1 MAAVRFGTDGIRGVA
16 GASLTSEIAYALGAA
31 LAAHYQAGN
40 ILIGRD
46 TRPSGPGLS
55 AALAAGI
62 RSGGATPI
70 NLGVIPTPGLAAVVA
85 ADAEVACGVLV
96 TASHNPAEYN
106 GLKVIGRDGRKVPD
120 ALERELERMIDERL
134 AAASEAGAGA
144 DSASADSATATDAH
158 DDARGAA
165 YAARYAR
172 HLALVAASATPNR
185 AAAGIRVVLDASNGA
200 GTPFAEA
207 ALSATGAAVDGM
219 AMGEGLI
226 NDGVG
231 ATSPAAL
238 GRRVVELGADLGI
251 ALDGDA
257 DRCAVV
263 DERGVLIDG
272 DVVIGLIAL
281 DRKRRAL
288 PGSERVVATI
298 LTNSGVERQLRD
310 AGITLQRTPVG
321 DRHIAEVLTLGSPGF
336 GGEKSGHLL
345 FPEHAPTGDGLISA
359 IELFALLV
367 RSGGPLSALAATLPL
382 DPQVQRE
389 ISVREG
395 EAEWLLSD
403 PRMSSA
409 IRDAERQ
416 LAAGGGRLV
425 VRASGTEPLL
435 RVMGEGPDETL
446 VTSVVDAILAAGS
459 ALLAERR

>member
-16 GASLTSEIAYALGAA
+16 GVSLTSEVAYALGAA
-31 LAAHYQAGN
+31 LAAHYPAGN

-46 TRPSGPGLS
+46 TRPSGPELS

-85 ADAEVACGVLV
+85 ADADVACGVVV

-134 AAASEAGAGA
+134 AAASA
-144 DSASADSATATDAH
+144 DVASADSVSATDAR

-165 YAARYAR
+165 YAARYAAQ
-172 HLALVAASATPNR
+172 LALVAAAATPNR
-185 AAAGIRVVLDASNGA
+185 AAAGIRAVLDASNGA

-207 ALSATGAAVDGM
+207 ALSATGATVDGM

-321 DRHIAEVLTLGSPGF
+321 DRHIAEVLTPGRPGF

-359 IELFALLV
+359 IELIALLV

-395 EAEWLLSD
+395 EAEWLLSN

-446 VTSVVDAILAAGS
+446 VTSVVDAILTAGS

>member
-1 MAAVRFGTDGIRGVA
+1 MAAVRFGTDGIRGIA

-31 LAAHYQAGN
+31 LAAHYPAGN

-85 ADAEVACGVLV
+85 ADAEVACGVVV

-134 AAASEAGAGA
+134 AAASA
-144 DSASADSATATDAH
+144 DGASADSATATDAR

-165 YAARYAR
+165 YAARYAAQ
-172 HLALVAASATPNR
+172 LAQVAAAATPNR

-207 ALSATGAAVDGM
+207 ALSATGATVDGM

-359 IELFALLV
+359 IELIALLV

>member
-16 GASLTSEIAYALGAA
+16 GVSLTSEVAYALGAA
-31 LAAHYQAGN
+31 LAAHYPAGN

-85 ADAEVACGVLV
+85 ADAEVACGVVV

-134 AAASEAGAGA
+134 AAASA
-144 DSASADSATATDAH
+144 DVASADAASATDAR

-165 YAARYAR
+165 YAARYAAQ
-172 HLALVAASATPNR
+172 LALVAAAATPNR
-185 AAAGIRVVLDASNGA
+185 AAAGIRAVLDASNGA

-207 ALSATGAAVDGM
+207 ALSATGATVDGM

-321 DRHIAEVLTLGSPGF
+321 DRHIAEVLTPGRPGF

-359 IELFALLV
+359 IELIALLV

-446 VTSVVDAILAAGS
+446 VTSVVDAILTAGS

>member
-16 GASLTSEIAYALGAA
+16 GASLTSEIAYALGAS
-31 LAAHYQAGN
+31 LAAHYPAGN

-85 ADAEVACGVLV
+85 ADAEVACGVVV

-106 GLKVIGRDGRKVPD
+106 GLKVIGRNGRKVPD

-134 AAASEAGAGA
+134 AAASGDAASA
-144 DSASADSATATDAH
+144 DSASATDAR

-165 YAARYAR
+165 YAARYAAQ
-172 HLALVAASATPNR
+172 LALVAAAATPNL

-207 ALSATGAAVDGM
+207 ALSATGATVDGM

-310 AGITLQRTPVG
+310 AGIALQRTPVG
-321 DRHIAEVLTLGSPGF
+321 DRHIAEVLTPGSPGF

-359 IELFALLV
+359 IELIALLV

-395 EAEWLLSD
+395 EAEWLLSN
-403 PRMSSA
+403 PRMSRA

-446 VTSVVDAILAAGS
+446 VTSVVDAILTAGS

>member
-31 LAAHYQAGN
+31 LAARYPAGN

-62 RSGGATPI
+62 QSGGATPI

-85 ADAEVACGVLV
+85 ADAEVACGVVV

-134 AAASEAGAGA
+134 AAASADGASA
-144 DSASADSATATDAH
+144 HSASATDAR

-165 YAARYAR
+165 YAARYAAQ
-172 HLALVAASATPNR
+172 LVQVAAAATPNR
-185 AAAGIRVVLDASNGA
+185 AAAGIRAVLDASNGA

-207 ALSATGAAVDGM
+207 ALSATGATVEGM
-219 AMGEGLI
+219 AMGDGLI

-359 IELFALLV
+359 IELIALLV

-409 IRDAERQ
+409 IGDAERQ
-416 LAAGGGRLV
+416 LAAVGGRLV
-425 VRASGTEPLL
+425 MRASGTEPLL

>member
-16 GASLTSEIAYALGAA
+16 GVSLTLEVAYALGAA
-31 LAAHYQAGN
+31 LAAHYPAGN

-85 ADAEVACGVLV
+85 ADAEVACGVVV

-134 AAASEAGAGA
+134 AAANA
-144 DSASADSATATDAH
+144 DVAHATDAG

-165 YAARYAR
+165 YAARYAAQ
-172 HLALVAASATPNR
+172 LALVAAAATPNR

-321 DRHIAEVLTLGSPGF
+321 DRHIAEVLTLGLPGF

-359 IELFALLV
+359 IELIALLV
-367 RSGGPLSALAATLPL
+367 RSGGPLSGLAATLPL
-382 DPQVQRE
+382 DPQIQRE

-416 LAAGGGRLV
+416 LAAGGGRIV

-446 VTSVVDAILAAGS
+446 VTSVVDAILSAGS

>member
-1 MAAVRFGTDGIRGVA
+1 
-16 GASLTSEIAYALGAA
+16 
-31 LAAHYQAGN
+31 LAANYPAGN

-46 TRPSGPGLS
+46 TRPSGPELS

-85 ADAEVACGVLV
+85 ADADVACGVVV

-134 AAASEAGAGA
+134 AAASA
-144 DSASADSATATDAH
+144 DVASADSVSATDAR

-165 YAARYAR
+165 YAARYAAQ
-172 HLALVAASATPNR
+172 LALVAAAATPNR
-185 AAAGIRVVLDASNGA
+185 AAAGIRAVLDASNGA

-207 ALSATGAAVDGM
+207 ALSATGATVDGM

-321 DRHIAEVLTLGSPGF
+321 DRHIAEVLTPGRPGF

-359 IELFALLV
+359 IELIALLV
-367 RSGGPLSALAATLPL
+367 RSGGPLSALVATLPL

-446 VTSVVDAILAAGS
+446 VTSVVDAILTAGS

>member
-16 GASLTSEIAYALGAA
+16 GVSLTSEVAYALGAA
-31 LAAHYQAGN
+31 LAAHYPAGN

-85 ADAEVACGVLV
+85 ADAEVACGVVV

-134 AAASEAGAGA
+134 AAASA
-144 DSASADSATATDAH
+144 DSASADSASATDAR

-165 YAARYAR
+165 YAARYTAQ
-172 HLALVAASATPNR
+172 LALVAAVATPNR

-207 ALSATGAAVDGM
+207 ALSATGATVDGM

-321 DRHIAEVLTLGSPGF
+321 DRHIAEVLTPGRPGF

-359 IELFALLV
+359 IELIALLV

-416 LAAGGGRLV
+416 LTAGGGRLV

>member
-16 GASLTSEIAYALGAA
+16 GVSLTSEIAYALGAA
-31 LAAHYQAGN
+31 LAAHYPAGN

-85 ADAEVACGVLV
+85 ADAEVACGVVV

-134 AAASEAGAGA
+134 AVASADGARA
-144 DSASADSATATDAH
+144 DSARDTDAR

-165 YAARYAR
+165 YAARYAAQ
-172 HLALVAASATPNR
+172 LVQVAATATPNR

-200 GTPFAEA
+200 GTPFADA
-207 ALSATGAAVDGM
+207 ALSATGATVVGM

-281 DRKRRAL
+281 DRKRRGL

-359 IELFALLV
+359 IELIALLV

-403 PRMSSA
+403 PRMSRA
-409 IRDAERQ
+409 IRDAEGQ

-435 RVMGEGPDETL
+435 RVMGEGPDGTL
-446 VTSVVDAILAAGS
+446 VTSIVDAILTAGS

>member
-16 GASLTSEIAYALGAA
+16 GVSLTSEVAYALGAA
-31 LAAHYQAGN
+31 LAAHYPAGN

-85 ADAEVACGVLV
+85 ADAEVACGVVV

-134 AAASEAGAGA
+134 AAASA
-144 DSASADSATATDAH
+144 DVASADAASATDAR

-165 YAARYAR
+165 YAARYAAQ
-172 HLALVAASATPNR
+172 LALVAAAATPNR

-207 ALSATGAAVDGM
+207 ALSATGATVDGM

-321 DRHIAEVLTLGSPGF
+321 DRHIAEVLTPGRPGF

-359 IELFALLV
+359 IELIALLV

-395 EAEWLLSD
+395 EAEWLLSN

-416 LAAGGGRLV
+416 LTAGGGRLV

>member
-16 GASLTSEIAYALGAA
+16 GVSLTSEVAYALGAA
-31 LAAHYQAGN
+31 LAAHYPAGN

-85 ADAEVACGVLV
+85 ADAEVACGVVV

-134 AAASEAGAGA
+134 AAASAEV
-144 DSASADSATATDAH
+144 ASADVASATDAR

-165 YAARYAR
+165 YASRYAAQ
-172 HLALVAASATPNR
+172 LALVAAAATPNR
-185 AAAGIRVVLDASNGA
+185 AAAGIRAVLDASNGA

-207 ALSATGAAVDGM
+207 ALSATGATVDGM

-321 DRHIAEVLTLGSPGF
+321 DRHIAEVLTPGRPGF

-359 IELFALLV
+359 IELIALLV

-446 VTSVVDAILAAGS
+446 VTSVVDAILTAGS

>member
-1 MAAVRFGTDGIRGVA
+1 MAAVRFGTDGIRGIA

-31 LAAHYQAGN
+31 LAAHYPAGN

-85 ADAEVACGVLV
+85 ADAEVACGVVV

-134 AAASEAGAGA
+134 AAASA
-144 DSASADSATATDAH
+144 DSASADSATATDAR

-165 YAARYAR
+165 YAARYAAQ
-172 HLALVAASATPNR
+172 LVQVAAVATPNR

-207 ALSATGAAVDGM
+207 ALSATGATVDGM

-359 IELFALLV
+359 IELIALLV

>member
-16 GASLTSEIAYALGAA
+16 GVSLTSEVAYALGAA
-31 LAAHYQAGN
+31 LAAHYPAGN

-85 ADAEVACGVLV
+85 ADAEVACGVVV

-106 GLKVIGRDGRKVPD
+106 GLKVIGRDGRKIPD

-134 AAASEAGAGA
+134 AAASADGASA
-144 DSASADSATATDAH
+144 DSASATDAR

-165 YAARYAR
+165 YAARYAAQ
-172 HLALVAASATPNR
+172 LALVAASATPNR
-185 AAAGIRVVLDASNGA
+185 AASGIRVVLDASNGA

-207 ALSATGAAVDGM
+207 ALSATGATVDGM

-321 DRHIAEVLTLGSPGF
+321 DRHIAEVLTPGRPGF

-359 IELFALLV
+359 IELIALLV
-367 RSGGPLSALAATLPL
+367 RSGGPLSALVATLPL

-446 VTSVVDAILAAGS
+446 VTSVVDAILTAGS

>member
-16 GASLTSEIAYALGAA
+16 GVSLTSEVAYALGAA
-31 LAAHYQAGN
+31 LAAHYPAGN

-85 ADAEVACGVLV
+85 ADAEVACGVVV

-134 AAASEAGAGA
+134 AAASA
-144 DSASADSATATDAH
+144 DSASADSASATDAR

-165 YAARYAR
+165 YAARYTAQ
-172 HLALVAASATPNR
+172 LALVAAVATPNR

-207 ALSATGAAVDGM
+207 ALSATGATVDGM

-298 LTNSGVERQLRD
+298 LTNSGVERQLRA

-321 DRHIAEVLTLGSPGF
+321 DRHIAEVLTPGRPGF

-359 IELFALLV
+359 IELIALLV

-395 EAEWLLSD
+395 EAEWLLSN

-416 LAAGGGRLV
+416 LTAGGGRLV

>member
-16 GASLTSEIAYALGAA
+16 GASLTSETAYALGAA
-31 LAAHYQAGN
+31 LAAHYPAGN

-85 ADAEVACGVLV
+85 ADAEVACGVVV

-120 ALERELERMIDERL
+120 AIERELERLIESTL
-134 AAASEAGAGA
+134 AAGDVASIPDTEEH
-144 DSASADSATATDAH
+144 S
-158 DDARGAA
+158 DARGAI
-165 YAARYAR
+165 YAARYAAQ
-172 HLALVAASATPNR
+172 LATIAATATPNR
-185 AAAGIRVVLDASNGA
+185 AAAGIRAVLDAANGA
-200 GTPFAEA
+200 GAPFAVA
-207 ALSATGAAVDGM
+207 ALAATGATIDGM

-238 GRRVVELGADLGI
+238 GRQVVELGADLGI

-257 DRCAVV
+257 DRCAVI
-263 DERGVLIDG
+263 DERGVLVDG

-288 PGSERVVATI
+288 PGSDHVVATI
-298 LTNSGVERQLRD
+298 LTNSGVERQLRA

-321 DRHIAEVLTLGSPGF
+321 DRHIAEVLTLGRPGF

-359 IELFALLV
+359 IELIALLV

-395 EAEWLLSD
+395 EAEWLLSH
-403 PRMSSA
+403 PTMTSA
-409 IRDAERQ
+409 IRDGERQ
-416 LAAGGGRLV
+416 LAAAGGRLV
-425 VRASGTEPLL
+425 VRPSGTEPLV
-435 RVMGEGPDETL
+435 RVMGEGPDEDL
-446 VTSVVDAILAAGS
+446 VKAVVDSILNAGS
-459 ALLAERR
+459 VLLAERR

>member
-16 GASLTSEIAYALGAA
+16 GVSLTSEIAYALGAA
-31 LAAHYQAGN
+31 LAAHYPAGT

-55 AALAAGI
+55 TALAAGI

-70 NLGVIPTPGLAAVVA
+70 SLGVIPTPGLAAVVA
-85 ADAEVACGVLV
+85 ADAGVACGVVV

-134 AAASEAGAGA
+134 VAANA
-144 DSASADSATATDAH
+144 DAANADAAHPADAR

-165 YAARYAR
+165 YAARYAAQ
-172 HLALVAASATPNR
+172 LALVAAAATPNR

-207 ALSATGAAVDGM
+207 ALSATGATVDGM

-238 GRRVVELGADLGI
+238 GRRVVGLGADLGI

-281 DRKRRAL
+281 DRKRRAI

-321 DRHIAEVLTLGSPGF
+321 DRHIAEVLTLGRPGF

-359 IELFALLV
+359 IELIALLL
-367 RSGGPLSALAATLPL
+367 RSGEPLSALAATLPL

-389 ISVREG
+389 ISVRDG
-395 EAEWLLSD
+395 EAEWLLSN

-409 IRDAERQ
+409 IRDAEQQ

-425 VRASGTEPLL
+425 VRPSGTEPLL

>member
-1 MAAVRFGTDGIRGVA
+1 MAAVRFGTDGIRGIA

-31 LAAHYQAGN
+31 LAAHYPAGN

-85 ADAEVACGVLV
+85 ADAEVACGVVV

-134 AAASEAGAGA
+134 AAASADGASA
-144 DSASADSATATDAH
+144 DSASATDAR

-165 YAARYAR
+165 YAARYAAQ
-172 HLALVAASATPNR
+172 LVQVAAAATPNR

-207 ALSATGAAVDGM
+207 ALSATGATVDGM

-263 DERGVLIDG
+263 DQRGVLIDG

-359 IELFALLV
+359 IELIALLV

-446 VTSVVDAILAAGS
+446 VASVVDAILTAGS

>member
-16 GASLTSEIAYALGAA
+16 GVSLTSEVAYALGAA
-31 LAAHYQAGN
+31 LAAHYPAGN

-85 ADAEVACGVLV
+85 ADAEVACGVVV

-134 AAASEAGAGA
+134 AAASA
-144 DSASADSATATDAH
+144 DVASADAASATDAR

-165 YAARYAR
+165 YAARYAAQ
-172 HLALVAASATPNR
+172 LALVAAVATPNR

-207 ALSATGAAVDGM
+207 ALSATGATVDGM

-321 DRHIAEVLTLGSPGF
+321 DRHIAEVLTPGRPGF

-359 IELFALLV
+359 IELIALLV

-395 EAEWLLSD
+395 EAEWLLSN

-416 LAAGGGRLV
+416 LTAGGGRLV

-446 VTSVVDAILAAGS
+446 VTSVVDAILTAGS

>member
-16 GASLTSEIAYALGAA
+16 GVSLTSEVAYALGAA
-31 LAAHYQAGN
+31 LAAHYPAGN

-46 TRPSGPGLS
+46 TRPSGPELS

-85 ADAEVACGVLV
+85 ADADVACGVVV

-120 ALERELERMIDERL
+120 ALERELERMINERL
-134 AAASEAGAGA
+134 AAASADGASA
-144 DSASADSATATDAH
+144 DSASATDAR

-165 YAARYAR
+165 YASRYAAQ
-172 HLALVAASATPNR
+172 LALVAAAATPNR

-207 ALSATGAAVDGM
+207 ALSATGATVDGM

-238 GRRVVELGADLGI
+238 GRRVVERGADLGI

-321 DRHIAEVLTLGSPGF
+321 DRHIAEVLTLGRPGF

-359 IELFALLV
+359 IELIALLV
-367 RSGGPLSALAATLPL
+367 RSGGPLSALVATLPL

-446 VTSVVDAILAAGS
+446 VTSVVDAILTAGS

>member
-16 GASLTSEIAYALGAA
+16 GVSLTSEVAYALGAA
-31 LAAHYQAGN
+31 LAAHYPAGN

-85 ADAEVACGVLV
+85 ADADAACGVVV

-134 AAASEAGAGA
+134 AAASAAGA
-144 DSASADSATATDAH
+144 SAHSATATDAR

-165 YAARYAR
+165 YAARYAAQ
-172 HLALVAASATPNR
+172 LALVAAAATPNR
-185 AAAGIRVVLDASNGA
+185 AAAGIRAVLDASNGA

-207 ALSATGAAVDGM
+207 ALSATGATVDGM

-321 DRHIAEVLTLGSPGF
+321 DRHIAEVLTPGRPGF

-359 IELFALLV
+359 IELIALLV

-416 LAAGGGRLV
+416 LTAGGGRLV

-446 VTSVVDAILAAGS
+446 VTSVVDAILTAGS

>member
-16 GASLTSEIAYALGAA
+16 GVSLTSEVAYALGAA
-31 LAAHYQAGN
+31 LAAHYPAGN

-46 TRPSGPGLS
+46 TRPSGPELS

-85 ADAEVACGVLV
+85 ADAEVACGVVV

-134 AAASEAGAGA
+134 AAASA
-144 DSASADSATATDAH
+144 DSASADSASATDAR

-165 YAARYAR
+165 YAARYTAQ
-172 HLALVAASATPNR
+172 LALVAAVATPNR

-207 ALSATGAAVDGM
+207 ALSATGATVDGM

-321 DRHIAEVLTLGSPGF
+321 DRHIAEVLTPGRPGF

-359 IELFALLV
+359 IELIALLV

>member
-16 GASLTSEIAYALGAA
+16 GVSLTSEVAYALGAA
-31 LAAHYQAGN
+31 LAAHYPAGN

-46 TRPSGPGLS
+46 TRPSGPELS

-85 ADAEVACGVLV
+85 ADADVACGVVV

-120 ALERELERMIDERL
+120 ALERELERMINERL
-134 AAASEAGAGA
+134 AAASADGASA
-144 DSASADSATATDAH
+144 DSASATDAR

-165 YAARYAR
+165 YASRYAAQ
-172 HLALVAASATPNR
+172 LALVAAAATPNR
-185 AAAGIRVVLDASNGA
+185 AAAGIRVLLDGSNGA

-207 ALSATGAAVDGM
+207 ALSATGATVDGM

-321 DRHIAEVLTLGSPGF
+321 DRHIAEVLTPGRPGF

-359 IELFALLV
+359 IELIALLV
-367 RSGGPLSALAATLPL
+367 RSGGPLSALVATLPL

-446 VTSVVDAILAAGS
+446 VTSVVDAILTAGS

>member
-16 GASLTSEIAYALGAA
+16 GVSLTSEVAYALGAA
-31 LAAHYQAGN
+31 LAAHYPAGN

-85 ADAEVACGVLV
+85 ADAEVACGVVV

-106 GLKVIGRDGRKVPD
+106 GLKVIGRNGRKVPD

-134 AAASEAGAGA
+134 AAASGDAASAG
-144 DSASADSATATDAH
+144 SASATDAR

-165 YAARYAR
+165 YAARYAAQ
-172 HLALVAASATPNR
+172 LVQVAAVATPNR
-185 AAAGIRVVLDASNGA
+185 AAAGIRVLLDGSNGA

-207 ALSATGAAVDGM
+207 ALSATGATVDGM

-310 AGITLQRTPVG
+310 AGIALQRTPVG
-321 DRHIAEVLTLGSPGF
+321 DRHIAEVLTPGSPGF

-345 FPEHAPTGDGLISA
+345 FPEHAPTGDGLIRLNTCLTSPTSFS
-359 IELFALLV
+359 INRRQFCTS
-367 RSGGPLSALAATLPL
+367 RRKRNLS
-382 DPQVQRE
+382 Q
-389 ISVREG
+389 
-395 EAEWLLSD
+395 
-403 PRMSSA
+403 
-409 IRDAERQ
+409 
-416 LAAGGGRLV
+416 
-425 VRASGTEPLL
+425 
-435 RVMGEGPDETL
+435 
-446 VTSVVDAILAAGS
+446 
-459 ALLAERR
+459 

>member
-31 LAAHYQAGN
+31 LAAHYPAGN

-85 ADAEVACGVLV
+85 ADAEVACGVVV

-134 AAASEAGAGA
+134 AAASADGASA
-144 DSASADSATATDAH
+144 DSASATDAR

-165 YAARYAR
+165 YAARYAAQ
-172 HLALVAASATPNR
+172 LVLVAAVATPNR

-200 GTPFAEA
+200 GTSFAEA
-207 ALSATGAAVDGM
+207 ALSATGATVDGM

-321 DRHIAEVLTLGSPGF
+321 DRHIAEVLTLGRPGF

-359 IELFALLV
+359 IELIALLV
-367 RSGGPLSALAATLPL
+367 RSGGPLSALAAMLPL

>member
-31 LAAHYQAGN
+31 LAAHYPAGN

-85 ADAEVACGVLV
+85 ADAEVACGVVV

-134 AAASEAGAGA
+134 AAASADGASA
-144 DSASADSATATDAH
+144 DSASATDAR

-165 YAARYAR
+165 YAARYAAQ
-172 HLALVAASATPNR
+172 LVQVAAVATPNR

-207 ALSATGAAVDGM
+207 ALSATGATVDGM

-238 GRRVVELGADLGI
+238 GRRVVGLGADLGI

-321 DRHIAEVLTLGSPGF
+321 DRHIAEVLTPGRPGF

-359 IELFALLV
+359 IELIALLV

-446 VTSVVDAILAAGS
+446 VTSVVDAILTAGS

>member
-16 GASLTSEIAYALGAA
+16 GVSLTSEVAYALGAA
-31 LAAHYQAGN
+31 LAAHYPAGD

-85 ADAEVACGVLV
+85 ADAEVACGVVV

-134 AAASEAGAGA
+134 AAASA
-144 DSASADSATATDAH
+144 DSASADSASATDAR

-165 YAARYAR
+165 YAARYTAQ
-172 HLALVAASATPNR
+172 LALVAAVATPNR

-207 ALSATGAAVDGM
+207 ALSATGATVDGM
-219 AMGEGLI
+219 AMGAGLI

-321 DRHIAEVLTLGSPGF
+321 DRHIAEVLTPGRPGF

-359 IELFALLV
+359 IELIALLV

-395 EAEWLLSD
+395 EAEWLLSN

-446 VTSVVDAILAAGS
+446 VTSVVDAILASGS

>member
-1 MAAVRFGTDGIRGVA
+1 MAAVRFGTDGIRGIA

-31 LAAHYQAGN
+31 LAAHYPAGN

-85 ADAEVACGVLV
+85 ADAEVACGVVV

-134 AAASEAGAGA
+134 AAASA
-144 DSASADSATATDAH
+144 DSASADSTSVTDAR

-165 YAARYAR
+165 YAARYAAQ
-172 HLALVAASATPNR
+172 LVQVAAVATPNR
-185 AAAGIRVVLDASNGA
+185 AAAGIRVLLDGSNGA

-207 ALSATGAAVDGM
+207 ALSATGATVDGM

-359 IELFALLV
+359 IELIALLV

>member
-16 GASLTSEIAYALGAA
+16 GVSLTSEVAYALGAA
-31 LAAHYQAGN
+31 LAAHYPAGN

-46 TRPSGPGLS
+46 TRPSGPELS

-85 ADAEVACGVLV
+85 ADAEVACGVVV

-134 AAASEAGAGA
+134 AAASA
-144 DSASADSATATDAH
+144 DSASADSATATDAR

-165 YAARYAR
+165 YAARYAAQ
-172 HLALVAASATPNR
+172 LVQVAAVATPNR

-207 ALSATGAAVDGM
+207 ALSATGATVDGM

-321 DRHIAEVLTLGSPGF
+321 DRHIAEVLTPGRPGF

-359 IELFALLV
+359 IELIALLV

>member
-16 GASLTSEIAYALGAA
+16 GVSLTSEVAYALGAA
-31 LAAHYQAGN
+31 LAANYPAGN

-46 TRPSGPGLS
+46 TRPSGPELS

-85 ADAEVACGVLV
+85 ADADVACGVVV

-134 AAASEAGAGA
+134 AAASA
-144 DSASADSATATDAH
+144 DSASADSASATDARA
-158 DDARGAA
+158 DARGAA
-165 YAARYAR
+165 YAARYAAQ
-172 HLALVAASATPNR
+172 LALVAAAATPNR
-185 AAAGIRVVLDASNGA
+185 AAAGIRAVLDASNGA

-207 ALSATGAAVDGM
+207 ALSATGATVDGM

-321 DRHIAEVLTLGSPGF
+321 DRHIAEVLTPGRPGF

-359 IELFALLV
+359 IELIALLV
-367 RSGGPLSALAATLPL
+367 RSGGSLSVLAATLPL

-403 PRMSSA
+403 PRMSGA

-416 LAAGGGRLV
+416 LTAGGGRLV

-446 VTSVVDAILAAGS
+446 VTSVVDAILTAGS

>member
-31 LAAHYQAGN
+31 LAARYPAGN

-85 ADAEVACGVLV
+85 ADAEVACGVVV

-134 AAASEAGAGA
+134 AAASADGASA
-144 DSASADSATATDAH
+144 HSASATDAR

-165 YAARYAR
+165 YAARYAAQ
-172 HLALVAASATPNR
+172 LVQVAAAATPNR
-185 AAAGIRVVLDASNGA
+185 AAAGIRAVLDASNGA

-207 ALSATGAAVDGM
+207 ALSATGATVEGM
-219 AMGEGLI
+219 AMGDGLI

-238 GRRVVELGADLGI
+238 GRRVAELGADLGI

-359 IELFALLV
+359 IELIALLV

-409 IRDAERQ
+409 IGDAERQ
-416 LAAGGGRLV
+416 LAAVGGRLV

-459 ALLAERR
+459 ARLAERR

>member
-16 GASLTSEIAYALGAA
+16 GVSLTSEVAYALGAA
-31 LAAHYQAGN
+31 LAAHYPAGN

-46 TRPSGPGLS
+46 TRPSGPELS

-85 ADAEVACGVLV
+85 ADADVACGVVV

-134 AAASEAGAGA
+134 AAASA
-144 DSASADSATATDAH
+144 DVASADAASATDAR

-165 YAARYAR
+165 YASRYAAQ
-172 HLALVAASATPNR
+172 LALVAAAATPNR

-207 ALSATGAAVDGM
+207 ALSATGATVDGM

-238 GRRVVELGADLGI
+238 GRRVVERGADLGI

-321 DRHIAEVLTLGSPGF
+321 DRHIAEVLTLGRPGF

-359 IELFALLV
+359 IELIALLV
-367 RSGGPLSALAATLPL
+367 RSGGPLSALVATLPL

-446 VTSVVDAILAAGS
+446 VTSVVDAILTAGS

>member
-16 GASLTSEIAYALGAA
+16 GVSLTSEVAYALGAA
-31 LAAHYQAGN
+31 LAAHYPAGN

-85 ADAEVACGVLV
+85 ADAEVACGVVV

-134 AAASEAGAGA
+134 AAASA
-144 DSASADSATATDAH
+144 DSASADSASATDAR

-165 YAARYAR
+165 YAARYTAQ
-172 HLALVAASATPNR
+172 LALVAAVATPNR

-207 ALSATGAAVDGM
+207 ALSATGATVDGM

-321 DRHIAEVLTLGSPGF
+321 DRHIAEVLTPGRPGF

-359 IELFALLV
+359 IELIALLV
-367 RSGGPLSALAATLPL
+367 RSGGPLSALAETLPL

-403 PRMSSA
+403 PRMSGA

-416 LAAGGGRLV
+416 LTAGGGRLV

-446 VTSVVDAILAAGS
+446 VTSVVDAILTAGS